1 MSFIVEVIYK
11 KEGEKKIDRLHRAIL
26 KSFLTFFLERIFDF
40 SAKQVFMNII

>member
-11 KEGEKKIDRLHRAIL
+11 KEGEKKLIGLFSNL
-26 KSFLTFFLERIFDF
+26 SLPFFFERIFDF